1 MDTPPPRLPS
11 KTEELGSVGL
21 NGLKLTLYL
30 CYANFVAFA
39 LLYVTGM
46 YANIFITSGVS
57 TISINDPINILHM
70 LTATIVFT
78 ITFGVMMV
86 GFMYGLRK
94 VAIFSLG
101 SVISMIIGTLG
112 GLLFL
117 STGGSRASGSLTLIG
132 GWIMAALFMLALF
145 LSYYA
150 TLKVMRALKVVQAFS

>member
-1 MDTPPPRLPS
+1 METPPHQLPS
-11 KTEELGSVGL
+11 KGEELGSVGL
-21 NGLKLTLYL
+21 NGLRLTLYL
-30 CYANFVAFA
+30 CYANFVAFT
-39 LLYVTGM
+39 LLYITGM

-57 TISINDPINILHM
+57 TINIGDPVNIVHM
-70 LTATIVFT
+70 LTATLTFT
-78 ITFGVMMV
+78 ITFAVMMV
-86 GFMYGLRK
+86 GFIYGLRK

-101 SVISMIIGTLG
+101 SVISMIAGTLG